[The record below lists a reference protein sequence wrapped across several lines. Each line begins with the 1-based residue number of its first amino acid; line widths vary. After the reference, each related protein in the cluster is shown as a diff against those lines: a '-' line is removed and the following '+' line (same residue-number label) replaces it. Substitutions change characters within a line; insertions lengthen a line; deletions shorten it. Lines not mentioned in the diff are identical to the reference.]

1 MYLIGEDDLFLNP
14 TADVVRFRIPPPRLP
29 VRMLI
34 DSAAPEAPERDME
47 GEEVAVAAR
56 SAVLTVS
63 MNKAV

>member
-1 MYLIGEDDLFLNP
+1 M
-14 TADVVRFRIPPPRLP
+14 
-29 VRMLI
+29 RMLI